1 MNKTVNSGVR
11 KNNYERGLKNGSKV
25 YCGQDLRELVGMRI
39 VEVHSDDNDA
49 NVILWAEEDNRS
61 MAVYFDD
68 TCFDGEHMRV
78 VDHTGGNCGILLRPV
93 TESDLKE
100 ILNMPHYYDLKIA
113 GENDEEIGVHQLYCN
128 DPDIEGTE
136 EFNVKSLYVFYD
148 GRILTE
154 K

>member
-1 MNKTVNSGVR
+1 MNNMINSGVR
-11 KNNYERGLKNGSKV
+11 KENYERGLKMGSKV

-49 NVILWAEEDNRS
+49 NVILWVEEDNRS

-68 TCFDGEHMRV
+68 ICFDGEHMSL
-78 VDHTGGNCGILLRPV
+78 VDHTGGNCEILLRPA
-93 TESDLKE
+93 TEGDLKE
-100 ILNMPHYYDLKIA
+100 ILNMSHYYDIKIA

-136 EFNVKSLYVFYD
+136 EFNVRSLYIFYD